1 MEFYLEQSQ
10 LGASTGMETGTFP
23 THSFGP
29 NLKWQV
35 CFAQLKHGEPQ
46 LLKDR
51 HLQTDPVTAA
61 PQPIRLQETYIAN
74 TTQDTARTGQLPWA
88 PGKTACWDLA
98 LLMYCSGDILSQLL
112 QSQQRADAIP
122 VLGGFR
128 NSLEHLEACGSSQTL
143 SVCGQPKEHGTGG
156 TGAAP
161 ACPSAPTPND
171 IGVSCF
177 PCPSVGTGVFPPAHS
192 QILWPPVLAT
202 SWCLSLPAWVWSHF
216 IAMTL

>member
-23 THSFGP
+23 THCFGP

-61 PQPIRLQETYIAN
+61 PQPIKLQETYMAN
-74 TTQDTARTGQLPWA
+74 TTQDTASTGQLPWA

-122 VLGGFR
+122 VLGGFK
-128 NSLEHLEACGSSQTL
+128 NSLEHLGMWQLTDI
-143 SVCGQPKEHGTGG
+143 VCLWTTQRAWHRWHGGCT
-156 TGAAP
+156 
-161 ACPSAPTPND
+161 
-171 IGVSCF
+171 
-177 PCPSVGTGVFPPAHS
+177 
-192 QILWPPVLAT
+192 
-202 SWCLSLPAWVWSHF
+202 SLPVCSH
-216 IAMTL
+216 TK

>member
-74 TTQDTARTGQLPWA
+74 PGHSQHRAA
-88 PGKTACWDLA
+88 P
-98 LLMYCSGDILSQLL
+98 
-112 QSQQRADAIP
+112 
-122 VLGGFR
+122 LGSR
-128 NSLEHLEACGSSQTL
+128 QNSLLGL
-143 SVCGQPKEHGTGG
+143 GT
-156 TGAAP
+156 A
-161 ACPSAPTPND
+161 N
-171 IGVSCF
+171 VL
-177 PCPSVGTGVFPPAHS
+177 
-192 QILWPPVLAT
+192 LW
-202 SWCLSLPAWVWSHF
+202 
-216 IAMTL
+216 